1 MSRQGKELARLVR
14 RFLSEKES
22 FWEFHE
28 SFLDRWTRL
37 SPEARTGTD
46 REGWNEIYGWILS
59 SVPDPVP
66 AEDGARGVIGEAEL
80 RQRLGRHP
88 LLASPR

>member
-1 MSRQGKELARLVR
+1 MNRHGKDCARLVGK
-14 RFLSEKES
+14 FLSGKQS
-22 FWEFHE
+22 FWEFHA

-37 SPEARTGTD
+37 SPGARTGMD
-46 REGWNEIYGWILS
+46 REGWNEIYGWVLS
-59 SVPDPVP
+59 SSPDPVP
-66 AEDGARGVIGEAEL
+66 ALDGARGVIGETEL